1 MGPCDSFL
9 FSQIKNIFKGRW
21 FQDTEMTMLNAMQQ
35 LLEIPKRQ
43 YERYWNK
50 SIQAEGI
57 SYFEGV
63 LIHY

>member
-1 MGPCDSFL
+1 
-9 FSQIKNIFKGRW
+9 
-21 FQDTEMTMLNAMQQ
+21 MTMLNAMQQ